1 LFSSIQEHEM
11 FASRRSLFPS
21 SRRRAQRAI
30 ATTVGLAAASA
41 AIAAAAVYLLDPKS
55 GKHRREVLRDRVARA
70 SRQSYDM
77 ASKLGRGTYQRATG
91 MYRQSKRHLRSVGAA
106 APF

>member
-1 LFSSIQEHEM
+1 M
-11 FASRRSLFPS
+11 FAPRRSLFFL
-21 SRRRAQRAI
+21 SRRRAQREVV
-30 ATTVGLAAASA
+30 TTVGLAAASA

-77 ASKLGRGTYQRATG
+77 ASKLGRGTYKRATG
-91 MYRQSKRHLRSVGAA
+91 MYRRSKRHLHSVGEAS
-106 APF
+106 PF

>member
-1 LFSSIQEHEM
+1 M
-11 FASRRSLFPS
+11 FAPRRSLIPW
-21 SRRRAQRAI
+21 SRRRGQREI
-30 ATTVGLAAASA
+30 VTTVGLAAASA

-55 GKHRREVLRDRVARA
+55 GKHRREVLRDRVTRA

-77 ASKLGRGTYQRATG
+77 ASKLGRGTYKRATG
-91 MYRQSKRHLRSVGAA
+91 IYRKSRRHLHSVAES